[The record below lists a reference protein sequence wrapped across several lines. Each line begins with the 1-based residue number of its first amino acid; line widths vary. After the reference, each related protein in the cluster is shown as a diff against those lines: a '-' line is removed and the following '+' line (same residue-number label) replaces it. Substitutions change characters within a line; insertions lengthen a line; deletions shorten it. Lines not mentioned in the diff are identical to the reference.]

1 MTIMK
6 ILLIGYRG
14 SGKTTVGRL
23 LAQRL
28 SFPLVD
34 IDDRIT
40 ARTGLSVKEI
50 FDQHGEAGFRRFES
64 KAIAESF
71 AADQWVIAAGGGA
84 MTIPAN
90 RDAIPADCHVVL
102 LHADPAELHRR
113 IAADPTSTAGRPALT
128 AAGGLSEIHQLL
140 QHRLPIYRG
149 VSTLELDTT
158 NLTPGDVVDRV
169 VAHLQGSK

>member
-1 MTIMK
+1 MK

-23 LAQRL
+23 LAERL
-28 SFPLVD
+28 ALPLVD

-40 ARTGLSVKEI
+40 ARIGLTVKEI

-64 KAIAESF
+64 KAIADAF
-71 AADQWVIAAGGGA
+71 AADHWVIAAGGGA

-90 RDAIPADCHVVL
+90 RDAIPRDCHVVL
-102 LHADPAELHRR
+102 LHADPVELHRR
-113 IAADPTSTAGRPALT
+113 ITADPTSTAGRPALT
-128 AAGGLSEIHQLL
+128 ATGGLSEIHQLL
-140 QHRLPIYRG
+140 HHRLPIYRG

-158 NLTPGDVVDRV
+158 RLSPGDVADRV
-169 VAHLQGSK
+169 VAHLQGPK